1 MCCSA
6 KVNYEAG
13 NARPRSAGKKKVK
26 KSTGKTVIFP
36 TETMKQNSKYL
47 KALLDS
53 TSFIC
58 YVCFALQYEA
68 PDNHRH
74 ECFKGM
80 KAINKEKHNDS
91 SLLPHSVYM

>member
-1 MCCSA
+1 M
-6 KVNYEAG
+6 
-13 NARPRSAGKKKVK
+13 
-26 KSTGKTVIFP
+26 IFP

-58 YVCFALQYEA
+58 YVCFALQYQA
-68 PDNHRH
+68 PDNHRN
-74 ECFKGM
+74 ERFKGM
-80 KAINKEKHNDS
+80 KTICKEMYYDS

>member
-1 MCCSA
+1 MAPSA
-6 KVNYEAG
+6 
-13 NARPRSAGKKKVK
+13 RKKKVK

-58 YVCFALQYEA
+58 YVCFALQYQA
-68 PDNHRH
+68 PDNHRN
-74 ECFKGM
+74 ERFKGM
-80 KAINKEKHNDS
+80 KTICKEMYYDS
-91 SLLPHSVYM
+91 SLLPHSV